1 MKKTTVGR
9 AALLIAM
16 MLFILFAVSGCAKGN
31 QIELRKLPKDY
42 SLEDAKKDGC
52 VVFEDLDITSGQ
64 STWDDFIATTEKKEP
79 ASVRIAYYYTLGDKS
94 KYASEYYEE
103 IKDDY
108 PILYIQELR
117 YDGDSYILDV
127 NEEEGQVISH
137 EYLYL
142 LRYEGKPDSPNAI
155 FTDYVYYVLV
165 NDPNVTWDELEKGML
180 SSDLGDHI
188 DHRLVYS
195 DLKFR
200 E

>member
-1 MKKTTVGR
+1 MKRMKFDTT
-9 AALLIAM
+9 AFLISM
-16 MLFILFAVSGCAKGN
+16 ILFILFAVSGCAEGN
-31 QIELRKLPKDY
+31 QTELRKLPKDY
-42 SLEDAKKDGC
+42 SLEDAQKDGC

-64 STWDDFIATTEKKEP
+64 STWDDFIAATEKKEA
-79 ASVRIAYYYTLGDKS
+79 ASVRLAYYYTLGDKS
-94 KYASEYYEE
+94 KYAPEYYEE

-108 PILYIQELR
+108 PVLYIEELR
-117 YDGDSYILDV
+117 YDGESYIL
-127 NEEEGQVISH
+127 EEKEDEQVISS
-137 EYLYL
+137 EYQYL
-142 LRYEGKPDSPNAI
+142 VKYEGKPGSLQAT

-180 SSDLGDHI
+180 SSNLSDHI